1 MKKSKFS
8 QSTFAWAL
16 SVAAAD
22 ENKRVGYEIA
32 KEEVQTF
39 RSRAEVNNLRLI
51 NGVLAGIL
59 HQDAETRH
67 SKFSVPLELFNV
79 DYTAEVYCE
88 EGEDLT
94 IIAVY
99 IQDIDVLP
107 LMPAEAI
114 QEITDWINE
123 DIQERIAEFKI
134 DQLQEQQDAIID

>member
-1 MKKSKFS
+1 MKKSKFR

-32 KEEVQTF
+32 QEEVQTF
-39 RSRAEVNNLRLI
+39 RSRAEINNLRLI
-51 NGVLAGIL
+51 NEVLAVIL

-79 DYTAEVYCE
+79 DYTADVYCE

-99 IQDIDVLP
+99 IQDVDVLP
-107 LMPAEAI
+107 FLTPEVI
-114 QEITDWINE
+114 QEITNWIGE
-123 DIQERIAEFKI
+123 EIQERIAEHKL
-134 DQLQEQQDAIID
+134 DQLQEQQDGIID